1 MRRMKHTQVISSLM
15 VSVVMVGLA
24 SCKDNPEDAAAKKL
38 QKSTA
43 AALAQY
49 NKNRDAQAAQE
60 SLQAALSSTR
70 PTGLTGGSSLFST
83 AGLMIT
89 QAQKDRAQLQIDTYT
104 LNQSIEAFNL
114 KLEQLADLTAQSER
128 VQKLLSLSDAE
139 ISELQTWI
147 GTEQE
152 PTSLKGKIVKA
163 QADVKQLT
171 EKKAALENEFTENR
185 DKMLALESQ
194 ADDLLRQANTAS
206 GQQKADLEKAAFDI
220 KDQKKPFTLK
230 AQDAENALAQVNS
243 QLAII
248 QPHLQRLSNDLQNAQ
263 DKLQALKTS
272 SSREQL
278 HVQQQELA
286 QEIAA
291 GKKALAEQTEI
302 LTKQIQ
308 EHLQKTDAV
317 IAAVEQ
323 AIAKFKQIN
332 ARQLEPNLSMSL
344 GNAYALLASLYS
356 QKVLYTSDMGTRL
369 EGILATYQTV
379 VPEGITSPVAS
390 APDATLA
397 QKAMEAFELARKA
410 FDDAF
415 AASGQLRT
423 GAKEAELAALKA
435 QMLTL
440 KNKSRLADRLSDFDT
455 AEKVDAELEQ
465 LMQKAKEYG
474 MMFNQSATAM
484 LLTKGLDFIPTLPV
498 DTAMILEGIKKEFI
512 DWRRLR
518 GPAQEEEVTKL
529 LARIA
534 DLKLEYAGDNL
545 IIPFLDQEQKAM
557 EEQKAKGFTE
567 EAAAAEPNS
576 LDAGAAPMNLG
587 F

>member
-1 MRRMKHTQVISSLM
+1 MRRMKQTKVISYLM
-15 VSVVMVGLA
+15 VSVVIAGLA
-24 SCKDNPEDAAAKKL
+24 SCKDNPDDAAAKKL

-49 NKNRDAQAAQE
+49 SKDRDVQAAQE
-60 SLQAALSSTR
+60 SLQTALSSTR
-70 PTGLTGGSSLFST
+70 PTGLTGGSSLFSA
-83 AGLMIT
+83 AGLMVT
-89 QAQKDRAQLQIDTYT
+89 QAQMDRAQLQIETHT
-104 LNQSIEAFNL
+104 LNQSIEAFNI

-128 VQKLLSLSDAE
+128 VQKLLTLSDEE
-139 ISELQTWI
+139 IAELQKWI

-152 PTSLKGKIVKA
+152 PVSLKGKIVLTRA
-163 QADVKQLT
+163 EVKQLT
-171 EKKAALENEFTENR
+171 EKKAALEKEFTENR

-230 AQDAENALAQVNS
+230 AQDAENALGQVDS

-248 QPHLQRLSNDLQNAQ
+248 QPHLQRLLNDLQTAET
-263 DKLQALKTS
+263 KLQGLKTS
-272 SSREQL
+272 PSRDNL
-278 HVQQQELA
+278 RVQQQELA
-286 QEIAA
+286 QEVAA
-291 GKKALAEQTEI
+291 GSKALAEQKDI
-302 LTKQIQ
+302 MTKQVA
-308 EHLQKTDAV
+308 EFLQKTDAV
-317 IAAVEQ
+317 IASVEQ
-323 AIAKFKQIN
+323 AIEMFKQIN

-344 GNAYALLASLYS
+344 GNAYALLGSLYA
-356 QKVLYTSDMGTRL
+356 QKVNYTSDMGTRL
-369 EGILATYQTV
+369 EGILETYQAV
-379 VPEGITSPVAS
+379 VPEGTTSPVAS
-390 APDATLA
+390 APDTDLA
-397 QKAMEAFELARKA
+397 KKGMEAFDLARKA
-410 FDDAF
+410 FDDAL

-423 GAKEAELAALKA
+423 GVKEAELAAIKG
-435 QMLTL
+435 QMLSL

-455 AEKVDAELEQ
+455 AEKADAELEQ

-474 MMFNQSATAM
+474 MLFNQSATAM
-484 LLTKGLDFIPTLPV
+484 LLTKGLDYIPTLPV
-498 DTAMILEGIKKEFI
+498 DTAMILEGIKKEFTN
-512 DWRRLR
+512 WRRLR
-518 GPAQEEEVTKL
+518 GPVQEEEVTKL

-534 DLKLEYAGDNL
+534 ELKLEYAGDDQ

-576 LDAGAAPMNLG
+576 LDAGTAPMNPG